1 MARGDMVAQEFAS
14 NFGNKK
20 YASHMPESRMLGQK
34 VAEVDSLNRVAR
46 GDMVEEEEYAKT
58 SD

>member
-1 MARGDMVAQEFAS
+1 MVEQEFVS
-14 NFGNKK
+14 NFCNTK
-20 YASHMPESRMLGQK
+20 YASHMPDSRMLGQK

-46 GDMVEEEEYAKT
+46 GDMVNEEEYAKT